1 MTKKIKLPLIWISLL
16 LLMSILASCA
26 TDDTYQ
32 VTFDTGTDTII
43 EPIEAKTGEAIFAPS
58 NPSREGYRFDGW
70 MLDDQA
76 FSFGVMPDK
85 DIELVAK
92 WSRYYQINFDPD
104 GGSDVSSIFV
114 AEGDEIPYPD
124 APKKSH
130 YKFQGWLYLEEPF
143 LDEVMPSRHLTLVAS
158 WAEAT
163 TISFSASVYDRHLG
177 SMVTIDM
184 EEMVEL
190 SGTEISAPIHPTY
203 PEYKFL
209 HWTLNG
215 EVYDFE
221 TMPDDDIELTAE
233 WLELSNLPALFIN
246 LHQPS
251 GQVIPIEHVT
261 RELYVQSTISLEN
274 TDASFVIDP
283 VSAEFKGRGNGSW
296 IDSGEKRGFRIKF
309 EDKQSLLGNPE
320 SRHWVILAGA
330 NFDDVTMFRNK
341 LAFDMTNEL
350 FTHIGYASTADWVD
364 VYINGEYRGVYLL
377 AEHLRVDPDRVDIET
392 VYGVLDTGYLIE
404 YDSYASGTNGVDYF
418 RVDGVRYPFTM
429 KSPSPDDF
437 LEEGLTLEQYKAHVS
452 YIQEMV
458 QEMVTGAMTKNFE
471 LFSTYADV
479 DSFVDMYLLHELF
492 KNIDTGFSSFFIYR
506 HAGSKLYAGPPW
518 DFDATL
524 GSTPS
529 RGNGSPMGIFVGLA
543 VQAFSS
549 RTASEFLISLY
560 ATPDFKEVIVSRW
573 QEISPDIQT
582 YVDDTLT
589 ESMVETYQFAMG
601 RNFVRWPSPQGYG
614 APVSQE
620 TAEANWIANIDKLRK
635 WLTDRINWLNQEWV

>member
-1 MTKKIKLPLIWISLL
+1 MTHKFKLPLIWISLL
-16 LLMSILASCA
+16 ILLSLLVGC
-26 TDDTYQ
+26 TKDDTYKI
-32 VTFDTGTDTII
+32 TFDTGADII
-43 EPIEAKTGEAIFAPS
+43 VEPILAKTGEAIFAPS

-70 MLDDQA
+70 TLDNQV

-85 DIELVAK
+85 NIELVAK
-92 WSRYYQINFDPD
+92 WSRYYQVNFDSD

-114 AEGDEIPYPD
+114 AEGDEIPYPEV
-124 APKKSH
+124 PKKSH
-130 YKFQGWLYLEEPF
+130 YIFQGWLHLEEPF
-143 LDEVMPSRHLTLVAS
+143 ADEVMPSKHITLVAS
-158 WAEAT
+158 WMEAT
-163 TISFSASVYDRHLG
+163 TISFNVSVYDRYQG
-177 SMVTIDM
+177 SDVTIEM

-190 SGTEISAPIHPTY
+190 SGADISAPIHPTY

-215 EVYDFE
+215 EIFDFT
-221 TMPDDDIELTAE
+221 TMPNEDIELSAH

-261 RELYVQSTISLEN
+261 REIYVQSSISLEN
-274 TDASFVIDP
+274 TEASFVIDP
-283 VSAEFKGRGNGSW
+283 VPAEFKGRGNGSW

-341 LAFDMTNEL
+341 LAFDMTNEI
-350 FTHIGYASTADWVD
+350 FTNIGYASSANWVD

-377 AEHLRVDPDRVDIET
+377 AEHLRVDPNFVDVET

-404 YDSYASGTNGVDYF
+404 YDAYASGTAGVDYF

-437 LEEGLTLEQYKAHVS
+437 LDEGLTLEQYKAHVS
-452 YIQEMV
+452 YIQELV
-458 QEMVTGAMTKNFE
+458 QEMVTGAISKDFDK
-471 LFSTYADV
+471 FSMYADV

-492 KNIDTGFSSFFIYR
+492 KNIDTGYSSFYIYR
-506 HAGSKLYAGPPW
+506 HEGSKLYAGPPW

-524 GSTPS
+524 GSTPT
-529 RGNGSPMGIFVGLA
+529 RGNGSPLGIFVGLA

-549 RTASEFLISLY
+549 RTASELLISLY
-560 ATPDFKEVIVSRW
+560 ATPAFKEVVVSRW
-573 QEISPDIQT
+573 QDISGHLQE

-589 ESMVETYQFAMG
+589 ESMIETYQFAMG

-620 TAEANWIANIDKLRK
+620 TAETNWIANIDKLRK